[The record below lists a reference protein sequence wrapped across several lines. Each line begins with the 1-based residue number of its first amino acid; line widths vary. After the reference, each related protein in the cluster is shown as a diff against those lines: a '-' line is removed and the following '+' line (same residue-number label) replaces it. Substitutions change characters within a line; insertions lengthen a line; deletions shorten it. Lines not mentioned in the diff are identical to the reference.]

1 MALAIYKDRPIT
13 ERGSQFHFPFLVFNN
28 GIDIRNNVMRKK
40 EFVIGKRFG
49 SLVITK
55 ELEEKVFPSG
65 VKHRQVE
72 CLCDCGKSKKILL
85 CNLNADKTK
94 SCGCYLH
101 SNDFKTMRSDM
112 MKGKKLS
119 KESIEKRTIS
129 RLENVKIDKLYCDIF
144 YSQEYKADCRKEY
157 CERCGISKH
166 MNFKLYGRAMDLHHY
181 KSNFDCAPND
191 LQTLC
196 KFCHLSV
203 SNKGKSVSKEARK
216 KMSEAAKRR
225 GQNNIRRNL

>member
-1 MALAIYKDRPIT
+1 
-13 ERGSQFHFPFLVFNN
+13 
-28 GIDIRNNVMRKK
+28 MRKK

-65 VKHRQVE
+65 IKHRQVE

-85 CNLNADKTK
+85 YNLNAGKTK

-112 MKGKKLS
+112 MKGNIHSDETKRKLS
-119 KESIEKRTIS
+119 IS
-129 RLENVKIDKLYCDIF
+129 VSLAKYKGAQTDYCDAF

-181 KSNFDCAPND
+181 KSNFDCAPD
-191 LQTLC
+191 DMQTLC
-196 KFCHLSV
+196 MFCHSSI
-203 SNKGKSVSKEARK
+203 SNKGKTVSKETSK
-216 KMSEAAKRR
+216 KLSEAAKRR